1 MKAEIS
7 AIKAVLQAGLSGI
20 KSRDIYVTEDIRL
33 IRATG
38 GYPAIGIKDGTTN
51 FDTEVSDQ
59 VEVVQTVTLAV
70 YVQLFKPEAG
80 IMGDTIQKGV
90 LELAADIIVLL
101 RNNDLGG
108 LADSS
113 LPLSIGASEL
123 LTDGNLVIQ
132 MAPVVMQYTKY
143 DDL

>member
-51 FDTEVSDQ
+51 FDTEAGDQ
-59 VEVVQTVTLAV
+59 VEVVQTVTLAA

-143 DDL
+143 DAN